1 MNQTCKIIALIHVI
15 VFISAAIYDL
25 TRHLQRESSSGE
37 WIPGF
42 FTSLAACFLGI
53 SWVLHNII
61 CSYDLSYVWN
71 IILLMIPILFI
82 VYLAVYN
89 LIINPPKPY
98 TEPTNDDTQD
108 TTK

>member
-15 VFISAAIYDL
+15 VFISAAIYDY
-25 TRHLQRESSSGE
+25 TRPDMGAYTFKGL
-37 WIPGF
+37 P
-42 FTSLAACFLGI
+42 TSFAACFLSI

>member
-1 MNQTCKIIALIHVI
+1 MNKTCKIISLIHVI
-15 VFISAAIYDL
+15 VFISAAIHDYTSPRGMPPL
-25 TRHLQRESSSGE
+25 G
-37 WIPGF
+37 
-42 FTSLAACFLGI
+42 TSLAACFLSI

-98 TEPTNDDTQD
+98 TEPTNDDTKD